1 MARQSTRKHRRNI
14 DSIRPRGFFD
24 FGKNQK
30 KFLDLVT
37 ILVTKRIFPKSFGKS
52 DEKWPTLGAN
62 FSAYK
67 EWSAYKLS
75 SGAII
80 LRNIKLGLFV
90 TLKYR
95 AKIIFVV

>member
-1 MARQSTRKHRRNI
+1 M
-14 DSIRPRGFFD
+14 SI
-24 FGKNQK
+24 
-30 KFLDLVT
+30 
-37 ILVTKRIFPKSFGKS
+37 RIFPKSFGKS